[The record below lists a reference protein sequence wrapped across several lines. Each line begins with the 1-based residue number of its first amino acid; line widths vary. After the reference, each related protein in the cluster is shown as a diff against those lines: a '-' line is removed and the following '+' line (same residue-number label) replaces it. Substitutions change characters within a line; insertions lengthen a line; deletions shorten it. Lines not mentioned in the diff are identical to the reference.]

1 MGRWVPGPVSSAEDA
16 GHGGELPAPVVR
28 GSEPAVETGLV
39 GGGPARRA
47 WGGGLPVTGE
57 EQ

>member
-1 MGRWVPGPVSSAEDA
+1 MVGSCLCR
-16 GHGGELPAPVVR
+16 VVR
-28 GSEPAVETGLV
+28 GSEPAVEIGLV
-39 GGGPARRA
+39 GGGPARGA